1 VRKQRELSLLRLIGY
16 STGAIALFPIVQ
28 AVLSA
33 FLGAFLAFG
42 VSIAVAPFV
51 NGMFKGEV
59 HSGEQVFRLL
69 PQHFA
74 VALALTVG
82 CAVLAACWGG
92 ARAARIAPG
101 EGLREE

>member
-1 VRKQRELSLLRLIGY
+1 MRLIGY

-33 FLGAFLAFG
+33 LLGAFLAIG

-51 NGMFKGEV
+51 NRMFKGEV
-59 HSGEQVFRLL
+59 PGEEIFRLL
-69 PQHFA
+69 PEHLA
-74 VALALTVG
+74 AALALTVG
-82 CAVLAACWGG
+82 CAVLAASWGG